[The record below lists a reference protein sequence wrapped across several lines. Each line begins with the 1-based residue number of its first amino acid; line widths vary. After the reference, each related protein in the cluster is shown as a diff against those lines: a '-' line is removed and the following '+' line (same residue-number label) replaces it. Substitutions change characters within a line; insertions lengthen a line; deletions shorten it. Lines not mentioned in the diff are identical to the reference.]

1 MAQKEKYARR
11 AQDMSSIFSSL
22 ADDIM
27 SLRNVY
33 WDRGYNS
40 GGGDPLTDAD
50 VEALGIVSAD
60 VTDMVTFADAL
71 ETFLVANRGYLS
83 KMRNDL

>member
-11 AQDMSSIFSSL
+11 AQDMASIFSSL

-50 VEALGIVSAD
+50 VEALGVVSAD